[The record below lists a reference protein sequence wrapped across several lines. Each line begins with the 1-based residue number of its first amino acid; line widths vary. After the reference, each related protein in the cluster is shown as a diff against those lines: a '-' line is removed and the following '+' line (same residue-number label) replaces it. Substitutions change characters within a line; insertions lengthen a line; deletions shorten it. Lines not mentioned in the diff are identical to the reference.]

1 MSDATG
7 VEAIEVHRATSLVG
21 AVPEAGDEHAGDEH
35 AGDEHGGALSAFR
48 RIEVPGLGR
57 VVELVPSPDGSQL
70 AVTNHEDQLLIVS
83 VAAGNARLL
92 DESAFGRP
100 AKTSQIKLAEVAGE
114 QVVAVTGPEFKDSC
128 PSFDP
133 TGKYLYFLSRR
144 SFDPVYDSLFF
155 DLGFPLGSRPY
166 LVTLRA
172 DQPSPFMARPE
183 PEPGT
188 PGSNGAGDAP
198 APGSASVWS
207 RCQSPRPV
215 TRPFSP

>member
-1 MSDATG
+1 M
-7 VEAIEVHRATSLVG
+7 
-21 AVPEAGDEHAGDEH
+21 
-35 AGDEHGGALSAFR
+35 
-48 RIEVPGLGR
+48 
-57 VVELVPSPDGSQL
+57 ELVPSPDGSQL

-100 AKTSQIKLAEVAGE
+100 AGPAWSPDGRWVAYSFPASPKTSQIKLAEVAGE

-155 DLGFPLGSRPY
+155 DLGFPLG
-166 LVTLRA
+166 
-172 DQPSPFMARPE
+172 
-183 PEPGT
+183 
-188 PGSNGAGDAP
+188 
-198 APGSASVWS
+198 
-207 RCQSPRPV
+207 
-215 TRPFSP
+215 

>member
-1 MSDATG
+1 
-7 VEAIEVHRATSLVG
+7 
-21 AVPEAGDEHAGDEH
+21 
-35 AGDEHGGALSAFR
+35 
-48 RIEVPGLGR
+48 
-57 VVELVPSPDGSQL
+57 
-70 AVTNHEDQLLIVS
+70 VTNHEDQLLIVS

-100 AKTSQIKLAEVAGE
+100 AGPAWSPDGRWVAYSFPASPKTSQIKLAEVAGE

-183 PEPGT
+183 P
-188 PGSNGAGDAP
+188 SRARRALMAP
-198 APGSASVWS
+198 E
-207 RCQSPRPV
+207 
-215 TRPFSP
+215 TRRRRDRVDRVPLLRTRRL